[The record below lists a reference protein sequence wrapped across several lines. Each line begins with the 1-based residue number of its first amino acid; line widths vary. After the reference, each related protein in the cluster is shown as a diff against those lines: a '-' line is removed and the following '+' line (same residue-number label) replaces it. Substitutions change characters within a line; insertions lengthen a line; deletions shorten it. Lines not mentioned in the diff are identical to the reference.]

1 MKNPLLVPEFRE
13 MLATNNLDEIKEF
26 CNTTP
31 PAVVADFLG
40 AMTPEENREILIS
53 LSSEQRSNIY
63 SYYDNDIKLAL
74 LDLFE
79 GEDLLAI
86 IAGMHDDKRREFLKD
101 IPIGRQKD
109 LLALSR
115 RSLDKDALELT
126 GELEQLLK
134 AEAPT
139 SEELTAEEIAV
150 EIQPLIQVFKLV
162 DGVIM
167 KTDRIE
173 KDCWVNI
180 VNPSRDDLPLLA
192 QHFNIPFDFITA
204 SLDIDETAR
213 VEVEGSATLII
224 VKVPFFDE
232 GNPDLMYVTLPIG
245 IILVGGVL
253 ITVCAKDEVIL
264 PDFISGKVKNITT
277 VTGVKFILQL
287 ILRSLVLYLQYLKQI
302 NNAANMIQKKLEQE
316 SKNRQLIKL
325 MNFEKSLVYFTTSLK
340 TNELMLERFQ
350 KHSFAKMDA
359 ELEDL
364 YEDIVIETRQ
374 ALEMGNVYSDILSGM
389 MDAFAS
395 VISNNLNI
403 TIKFLTSMTIIIT
416 IPGTVAAFFGMNVK
430 LPMQEHPLGFVFV
443 ITVSLFLGV
452 VAVLLFIKKKW
463 L

>member
-40 AMTPEENREILIS
+40 AMTPEENRDIL
-53 LSSEQRSNIY
+53 LNLAPEQRANIY
-63 SYYDNDIKLAL
+63 SYYDNDVKLAL

-79 GEDLLAI
+79 GEGLVEI
-86 IAGMHDDKRREFLKD
+86 IAGMHDDKRVEFLKEL
-101 IPIGRQKD
+101 PIGSQKE
-109 LLALSR
+109 LIALSR
-115 RSLDKDALELT
+115 RSLNKEAQQLT
-126 GELEQLLK
+126 GELEQLMK
-134 AEAPT
+134 AEIPA
-139 SEELTAEEIAV
+139 EEEMTAEEIAV
-150 EIQPLIQVFKLV
+150 EIQPLIQVYRLV
-162 DGVIM
+162 DGTIR
-167 KTDRIE
+167 KIDRIE
-173 KDCWVNI
+173 KNSWINI
-180 VNPSRDDLPLLA
+180 VNPSRDDLPHLA
-192 QHFNIPFDFITA
+192 QYFNVPFDFITA
-204 SLDIDETAR
+204 SLDIDETSR
-213 VEVEGSATLII
+213 VEVEGNATLII

-232 GNPDLMYVTLPIG
+232 MSPDLMYVTLPIG

-253 ITVCAKDEVIL
+253 ITVCSRDEVIL
-264 PDFISGKVKNITT
+264 RDIIAGRVKNITT
-277 VTGVKFILQL
+277 VTGVKFILQI
-287 ILRSLVLYLQYLKQI
+287 ILRSLMLYLQYLKQI

-316 SKNRQLIKL
+316 SKNKQLIKL

-350 KHSFAKMDA
+350 KHSFVRMDA

-374 ALEMGNVYSDILSGM
+374 ALEMANVYSDILSGM

-403 TIKFLTSMTIIIT
+403 TIKFLTSMTIILT
-416 IPGTVAAFFGMNVK
+416 IPGTIAAFYGMNVK
-430 LPMQEHPLGFVFV
+430 LPLQEHPLGFIFV
-443 ITVSLFLGV
+443 ISVSLFLAV
-452 VAVLLFIKKKW
+452 TAVLLFIKKKW

>member
-13 MLATNNLDEIKEF
+13 MLASNNLDEIKDF

-40 AMTPEENREILIS
+40 AMTPEENKEIL
-53 LSSEQRSNIY
+53 LNLTSEQRANIY
-63 SYYDNDIKLAL
+63 SYYDSDIKLAL

-79 GEDLLAI
+79 GELMAEI
-86 IAGMHDDKRREFLKD
+86 IAGMHDDKRHEFLKEL
-101 IPIGRQKD
+101 PIGKQKEI
-109 LLALSR
+109 LALSR
-115 RSLDKDALELT
+115 RSMEKDSLELT
-126 GELEQLLK
+126 GEIEQLLI
-134 AEAPT
+134 
-139 SEELTAEEIAV
+139 SEEPVEEEMTAEEIAG
-150 EIQPLIQVFKLV
+150 EIQPLIQVYKLV
-162 DGVIM
+162 DGAIR

-173 KDCWVNI
+173 KDCWINI
-180 VNPSRDDLPLLA
+180 INPSRDDLPLLA
-192 QHFNIPFDFITA
+192 QYFNVPFDFITA

-213 VEVEGSATLII
+213 IEVEGNATLII
-224 VKVPFFDE
+224 VKVPYFDE
-232 GNPDLMYVTLPIG
+232 HDPDLMYLTLPIG

-253 ITVCAKDEVIL
+253 ITVSPKDEVIL
-264 PDFISGKVKNITT
+264 KDIIDGKVKNITT
-277 VTGVKFILQL
+277 VTGVKFILQI

-340 TNELMLERFQ
+340 TSELMLERFQ
-350 KHSFAKMDA
+350 KHSFARMDA

-364 YEDIVIETRQ
+364 FEDIVIETQQ
-374 ALEMGNVYSDILSGM
+374 ALEMANVYSNILSGM

-416 IPGTVAAFFGMNVK
+416 IPGTIAAFYGMNVK
-430 LPMQEHPLGFVFV
+430 LPLQEHPLGFIFV
-443 ITVSLFLGV
+443 LLTSLLLSILG
-452 VAVLLFIKKKW
+452 VLLFIKKKW